1 PTRVTRRYA
10 FEGLRRA
17 EVGSAGC
24 GEIVA
29 LAGFEGIA
37 IGETVT
43 SVDAPA
49 PLPPLRI
56 DEPTLS
62 MVFSVN
68 TSPFAGREGRWVT
81 SRHIRERLDKELL
94 TNVSIRVE
102 ATESA
107 DSFKVMGRGE
117 VQLGMLIATMRRE
130 GFQITSSNPEVL
142 T

>member
-1 PTRVTRRYA
+1 GADEDLRPLFEALIAHIPPPSGSADAVLQILVANLDHSDYVGRLGIGRVFSGWVAVGDTVAVAKRDGRLETTRVTRLYA

-17 EVGSAGC
+17 EVDSAGC

-68 TSPFAGREGRWVT
+68 TSPFA
-81 SRHIRERLDKELL
+81 
-94 TNVSIRVE
+94 
-102 ATESA
+102 
-107 DSFKVMGRGE
+107 
-117 VQLGMLIATMRRE
+117 
-130 GFQITSSNPEVL
+130 
-142 T
+142 